1 MNKMIVTTTNV
12 IEGKTI
18 TAYKG
23 IVFGESIIGANIF
36 KDFLAGIRDIVG
48 GRSGSYEGVMVEARE
63 NALREMEQ
71 RAAAI
76 GANGIIG
83 VDLDYE
89 VLGAQNG
96 MMMVTCSGTA
106 VVLS

>member
-1 MNKMIVTTTNV
+1 MIVTTTNA

-18 TAYKG
+18 TSYKG

-71 RAAAI
+71 RAAAM